1 MRVKTASHVVSTEA
15 HGKLHH
21 VAVAR
26 ELSRGFIVERK
37 GGRSESNAAV
47 EQKIVPWWVETRGKI
62 DARCPS
68 EWSKEGEER
77 TLLVLITDR
86 ERLPAQCRE
95 EKHHVLYHVVE
106 CQVRRVH
113 RDALVLA
120 VEVYLTKDRKW
131 FSVNRAAPRA
141 ARRR

>member
-1 MRVKTASHVVSTEA
+1 MRGARVSRQ
-15 HGKLHH
+15 KK
-21 VAVAR
+21 AR
-26 ELSRGFIVERK
+26 S
-37 GGRSESNAAV
+37 
-47 EQKIVPWWVETRGKI
+47 
-62 DARCPS
+62 
-68 EWSKEGEER
+68 

-86 ERLPAQCRE
+86 ERLPAQSRE

-131 FSVNRAAPRA
+131 FSVNRAALSE
-141 ARRR
+141 